1 MHFSKVALLAALS
14 SLGAAQ
20 HGEGEEGSSMGPVAF
35 LWPSDRPWTAQD
47 DNVAPCGS
55 PNGPGNRTEFPL
67 SQGSVALSIADD
79 AYHVAFRLSVSN
91 DPQTQAEFDDQI
103 VSNVTDIDPGH
114 QCYKI
119 DRLEGIEAGRNATIQ
134 LEYWAEYEGENNGRN
149 QSFFACADITFVE
162 TINFSSQMPCFNVTS
177 EEFDAPTPT
186 GSGSSS
192 TPSATAGTELG
203 ASSAPESSSGG
214 SGGLSTG
221 AKAGIAVGAVIGGL
235 ALIGALGFF
244 FWRRGKT
251 AGLKGK
257 DAYELRA
264 KDLTTTPAESE
275 RTASER
281 NV

>member
-1 MHFSKVALLAALS
+1 
-14 SLGAAQ
+14 
-20 HGEGEEGSSMGPVAF
+20 
-35 LWPSDRPWTAQD
+35 
-47 DNVAPCGS
+47 
-55 PNGPGNRTEFPL
+55 
-67 SQGSVALSIADD
+67 
-79 AYHVAFRLSVSN
+79 
-91 DPQTQAEFDDQI
+91 
-103 VSNVTDIDPGH
+103 
-114 QCYKI
+114 
-119 DRLEGIEAGRNATIQ
+119 
-134 LEYWAEYEGENNGRN
+134 
-149 QSFFACADITFVE
+149 
-162 TINFSSQMPCFNVTS
+162 MPCFNVTS

-192 TPSATAGTELG
+192 TASATAGTELG